1 MAASSSGP
9 SSDGGR
15 QRDASASRTVWHGA
29 KSYSATS
36 TLPPGTPG
44 VGVKEEGVKKG
55 AGAAEGAAA
64 EAASFRVRSFA
75 VADGVECV
83 QEWVQGR
90 SRFELEYGLDHGSTD
105 NTYVVRGADGV
116 ALFDVPD
123 QQFTSSFLAALSDSV
138 RVRDVTHLV
147 LGHFSPRRGAS
158 LIELLLARRAISAG
172 PLRVFCSGPTA
183 VELRSLLAEGDF
195 VGKGEVELAVVRR
208 GDTLDLG
215 GGRLLTFVPTP
226 TPRWPDAL
234 VAYDTLSGCLF
245 ASKLFSAHVA
255 SLSEVVDDS
264 AGPGAFASDWEHF
277 FDCVVASAARPV
289 SLHLARL
296 NINSRDDV
304 GSGAPTEPT
313 DIDDLRD
320 GSALGLSVLHLCPMH
335 GPCVRG
341 RAVTY
346 LVQDYQRWCKEKLAL
361 LENLDVLI
369 IYASAYGNTGL
380 LADAI
385 AAGVSAAGIGVELLN
400 CEFASPAE
408 VSAAVRRC
416 HGIAIGSP
424 TLGGHVPT
432 PVKSAMGVLLRDPE
446 AKSKPAGCF
455 GSFGWSGEA
464 VDILDK
470 GLADAG
476 FKVAFAPLRVKFTPD
491 VDALGMAEQAGRD
504 LAEAVKKSERVKRE
518 TLRVRPKTYEAASEL
533 EQAVGRIATSVTVLT
548 ARDPD
553 GGRLGVLA
561 SWVSQATFNP
571 PGVTVAINKGQP
583 VSSQLLNG
591 VRFVINV
598 LGNNVEKEYSTH
610 FARTF
615 APAEDRLMGLP
626 NLSVS
631 ELSGCTLL
639 GEASAY
645 LECTVMQRVEAGDHW
660 VLYATVQEGKVQDP
674 QAVTSVRLRKSG
686 REY

>member
-1 MAASSSGP
+1 MAEME
-9 SSDGGR
+9 GR
-15 QRDASASRTVWHGA
+15 QRDVSASRTVWHGA

-36 TLPPGTPG
+36 KLPPGIPG
-44 VGVKEEGVKKG
+44 TDKEGQKDKG
-55 AGAAEGAAA
+55 TQDGSGAAPPSAPL
-64 EAASFRVRSFA
+64 FRLRVFS

-90 SRFELEYGLDHGSTD
+90 SRFELEYGLDRGTTD
-105 NTYVVRGADGV
+105 NTYVIRGGEGV

-123 QQFTSSFLAALSDSV
+123 QQFTSSYLAALSDAV

-147 LGHFSPRRGAS
+147 LGHFSPRRGSS
-158 LIELLLARRAISAG
+158 LIELLLARRAISAQK
-172 PLRVFCSGPTA
+172 LRVFCSGPTA
-183 VELRSLLAEGDF
+183 VALKSLLSEEHDF
-195 VGKGEVELAVVRR
+195 VERGEVEVTVVKR

-215 GGRLLTFVPTP
+215 GDRLLTFIPTP

-234 VAYDTLSGCLF
+234 VCYDTLSGSLF

-255 SLSEVVDDS
+255 SKAEVVDDS
-264 AGPGAFASDWEHF
+264 DSPGAFAGDWQHF
-277 FDCVVASAARPV
+277 FDCVVAPAARPV
-289 SLHLARL
+289 SLHLSKM

-313 DIDDLRD
+313 DIESLRS
-320 GSALGLSVLHLCPMH
+320 GSALGLSVLHLCPGH
-335 GPCVRG
+335 GPCIRG

-346 LVQDYQRWCKEKLAL
+346 LVQDYQKWCKEKLEL
-361 LENLDVLI
+361 LGNLDVLV

-380 LADAI
+380 LADAL
-385 AAGVSAAGIGVELLN
+385 ARGVSASGIGVELLN

-464 VDILDK
+464 VDILAN

-476 FKVAFAPLRVKFTPD
+476 FKAAFSPLRVKFTPD
-491 VDALGMAEQAGRD
+491 GDALEAAEQAGRS
-504 LAEAVKKSERVKRE
+504 LAEAVRASERTKRE
-518 TLRVRPKTYEAASEL
+518 TLRVRPKSYEAASEL
-533 EQAVGRIATSVTVLT
+533 EQAVGRIATSVTILT
-548 ARDPD
+548 ARDPE
-553 GGRLGVLA
+553 GGRLGVPV
-561 SWVSQATFNP
+561 SWISQATFNP
-571 PGVTVAINKGQP
+571 PGITVALAKNQP

-591 VRFVINV
+591 ARFVVNV
-598 LGNNVEKEYSTH
+598 LGSNVEKEISAH
-610 FARTF
+610 FARSF
-615 APAEDRLMGLP
+615 APAEDRLSGLP
-626 NLSVS
+626 DLSVS

-639 GEASAY
+639 GQASAY
-645 LECTVMQRVEAGDHW
+645 LECTVMQRVEAGDHF